1 MMDLF
6 SYPHRP
12 GFKRT
17 DTSLEAADDMKPK
30 AARLRE
36 MVLAAIM
43 DAGARGLTTEEIVAV
58 TRIPYSS
65 AQPRTSE
72 LRATEQIK
80 DSGERRLN
88 ASGKRAIV
96 WVLA

>member
-6 SYPHRP
+6 SYPARP

-17 DTSLEAADDMKPK
+17 DTSLEAADSMAPK
-30 AARLRE
+30 ASRLRE
-36 MVLAAIM
+36 MVRAAIA
-43 DAGARGLTTEEIVAV
+43 DAGAAGLTTEEIVVA

-72 LRATEQIK
+72 LRATLQIK
-80 DSGERRLN
+80 DSGARRLN